1 MVFRSPTV
9 SQFKDKYVYFIN
21 FFRTKNEKTNQFYRY
36 NISWTV
42 DSYAPVEEYK
52 LFFRRLPE
60 TPTELDNRIEQL
72 QSFEHQK
79 NYHQYGGSIYHTS
92 VHRNYNPHWPRNE
105 WRDVVLPAVPL
116 SHLYTQSMSY
126 VIRGLDPDQHYEAR
140 VQAR

>member
-1 MVFRSPTV
+1 MISFLCFS
-9 SQFKDKYVYFIN
+9 I
-21 FFRTKNEKTNQFYRY
+21 RY

-52 LFFRRLPE
+52 LYFRRLPE
-60 TPTELDNRIEQL
+60 TQTELENRIEQL

-79 NYHQYGGSIYHTS
+79 TYHQYGSNVYHTP
-92 VHRNYNPHWPRNE
+92 VHRGYNAHWPRNE